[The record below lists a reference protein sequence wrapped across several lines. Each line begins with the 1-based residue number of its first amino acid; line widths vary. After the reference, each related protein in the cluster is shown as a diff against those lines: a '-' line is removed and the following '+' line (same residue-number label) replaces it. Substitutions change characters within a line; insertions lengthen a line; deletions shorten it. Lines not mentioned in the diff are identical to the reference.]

1 MGPKGHTWMFTRFL
15 TGPLCFVPRLFRGQF
30 ANVRWVGGE
39 GWMSGPLK
47 SDNLTQCNE
56 LSDIFPVFPTLELYR
71 KMYIYMV
78 RPQKYI
84 FTFPCEGSLSFSHC
98 HASVVG
104 SVGHIKLGNCWATL
118 LTQLCRTMQIALLE
132 IHESHFYYRSFV
144 GESGWNRQ
152 LVSYLLPLGGNVGF
166 LSQSISSSILGLSCR
181 QSPLSGFPENQ

>member
-1 MGPKGHTWMFTRFL
+1 MFTRFL

-30 ANVRWVGGE
+30 ANVRWVGGG

-84 FTFPCEGSLSFSHC
+84 FTFPCEGSHSFSHC

-104 SVGHIKLGNCWATL
+104 SVGHIKLWNCWATL
-118 LTQLCRTMQIALLE
+118 LTQLCRTMHIALLE
-132 IHESHFYYRSFV
+132 ILKSHFYYRSFV
-144 GESGWNRQ
+144 GESAWKRQ
-152 LVSYLLPLGGNVGF
+152 LVS
-166 LSQSISSSILGLSCR
+166 ISSSSRRRRGASCHS
-181 QSPLSGFPENQ
+181 QSPPQSSGFLVGSLWVGFQENQ